1 MFNLSLAIL
10 SLGLISYNGYR
21 EVNGLPVDFIAG
33 VIAII
38 AAALLI
44 SRGV

>member
-10 SLGLISYNGYR
+10 SLGLTFYNGYR
-21 EVNGLPVDFIAG
+21 DVNGLPKDILAG

-44 SRGV
+44 SRGM